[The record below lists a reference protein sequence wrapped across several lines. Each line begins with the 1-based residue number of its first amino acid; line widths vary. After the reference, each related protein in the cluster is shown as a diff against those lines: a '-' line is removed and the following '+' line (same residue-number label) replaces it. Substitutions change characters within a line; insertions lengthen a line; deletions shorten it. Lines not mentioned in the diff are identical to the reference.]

1 MNYRRW
7 PGAVGVLGH
16 CVTLLFIAGTLMGCA
31 AEIVRTPTTLSQ
43 ADPAKPRRIEIGA
56 LTTVELPSGFRRS
69 LLSGSRW
76 RHVGSVNQGEVFRS
90 EDSVFTIA
98 GANTHE
104 AYLVISD
111 ERLVG
116 FYLPGER
123 AYSALTAP
131 LPLRFRSTNN

>member
-1 MNYRRW
+1 ML
-7 PGAVGVLGH
+7 A
-16 CVTLLFIAGTLMGCA
+16 
-31 AEIVRTPTTLSQ
+31 Q

-56 LTTVELPSGFRRS
+56 LTTIELPSGVHRS

-76 RHVGSVNQGEVFRS
+76 RHVGTLSEGEVFRS
-90 EDSVFTIA
+90 EDSVFTIV

-131 LPLRFRSTNN
+131 LALRFRSTNN

>member
-1 MNYRRW
+1 M
-7 PGAVGVLGH
+7 
-16 CVTLLFIAGTLMGCA
+16 LLLLAGTLVGCA
-31 AEIVRTPTTLSQ
+31 AEIVRIPTTLSQ

-56 LTTVELPSGFRRS
+56 LTTIDLPSGFQRS

-76 RHVGSVNQGEVFRS
+76 RHVGRVAQGEVFRS
-90 EDSVFTIA
+90 EDSVFTIS

-123 AYSALTAP
+123 AFSALAAP
-131 LPLRFRSTNN
+131 LPLRFRPSND